1 MKTNSNLNSSIL
13 NLVNPFGSI
22 LASSPSPSN
31 ILYYQSPQITSENFK
46 QSPLRNESENCESFN
61 DINSS
66 NFYPDEPKT
75 PEMSFSIE
83 NNNEPSEKIQKADE
97 INNSNVQNQ
106 STNEQTK
113 NVISKDLKI
122 ENEIKITPIIQNI
135 VSTVKLDSI
144 SKEQKLNLN
153 LKAIALQLTNTHY
166 DPKKFT
172 GLIMRIKE
180 PKTTG
185 LIFPNGKIVCL
196 GAKTEEDSKKACK
209 RFGKMIQNLDYPIS
223 GIKEFRIENIV
234 CSSNVNFKIPLMK
247 LYIHMKKYKCRVT
260 YEPECFPG
268 LIYRYIDEED
278 EIKDNDGRNLNI
290 VYLIFASGKI
300 VIAGAKSRNHIYDSF
315 KKVYQLL
322 SQFKNKLD
330 ET

>member
-1 MKTNSNLNSSIL
+1 MRTNNNLNSSIL

-75 PEMSFSIE
+75 PEMSFCVE
-83 NNNEPSEKIQKADE
+83 NNNEPSEKYQKADE

-106 STNEQTK
+106 STKDQSK
-113 NVISKDLKI
+113 NVISKDPKI
-122 ENEIKITPIIQNI
+122 GNEIKITPIIQNI
-135 VSTVKLDSI
+135 VSTVELNC
-144 SKEQKLNLN
+144 KLNLN
-153 LKAIALQLTNTHY
+153 EIALQLKNTYY
-166 DPKKFT
+166 DPKRFT

-180 PKTTG
+180 PKTTA
-185 LIFPNGKIVCL
+185 LIFPNGNLVCL
-196 GAKTEEDSKKACK
+196 GAKNEEVSKKACR
-209 RFGKMIQNLDYPIS
+209 RFAKMIKNLNYPIS
-223 GIKEFRIENIV
+223 DIKEMNFKIRNIV
-234 CSSNVNFKIPLMK
+234 SSSKVNFKIPLMK

-268 LIYRYIDEED
+268 LIYRLDAKEK
-278 EIKDNDGRNLNI
+278 IKDNNEKKLNI
-290 VYLIFASGKI
+290 VFLIFSSGKM
-300 VIAGAKSRNHIYDSF
+300 VITGAKSSNQIYDSF
-315 KKVYQLL
+315 DEVFQLL
-322 SQFKNKLD
+322 SQFKNELNEK
-330 ET
+330 

>member
-1 MKTNSNLNSSIL
+1 MRTNNNLNSSIL

-66 NFYPDEPKT
+66 N
-75 PEMSFSIE
+75 
-83 NNNEPSEKIQKADE
+83 
-97 INNSNVQNQ
+97 
-106 STNEQTK
+106 
-113 NVISKDLKI
+113 L
-122 ENEIKITPIIQNI
+122 NEIKITPIIQNI
-135 VSTVKLDSI
+135 VSTVQLDSI

-166 DPKKFT
+166 DPRKFT